1 MYLRKWQTQQQETRC
16 WASNRSTEANCAKIM
31 TVFGT
36 RLTRFALTW
45 HIDQRLLDD
54 KYIWPIMDNAIYKK
68 GFMEHHAYCARTIL
82 PPTIWYYG
90 VLKTLMGI
98 FMKTEIGIAVSW
110 TSLWRCKKRWV
121 PRCEMVY
128 VLDM

>member
-45 HIDQRLLDD
+45 HIDQLLDD

-90 VLKTLMGI
+90 VLNFDGHFYENRDWDRS
-98 FMKTEIGIAVSW
+98 FMDKFTA
-110 TSLWRCKKRWV
+110 
-121 PRCEMVY
+121 M
-128 VLDM
+128 

>member
-45 HIDQRLLDD
+45 HIDQLLDD
-54 KYIWPIMDNAIYKK
+54 KYIWPIMENAIYKK
-68 GFMEHHAYCARTIL
+68 GFMEHHAYIVREQFYRQRFGITCTV
-82 PPTIWYYG
+82 YY
-90 VLKTLMGI
+90 M
-98 FMKTEIGIAVSW
+98 
-110 TSLWRCKKRWV
+110 
-121 PRCEMVY
+121 
-128 VLDM
+128 